1 MPAIIEKTFENLYL
15 PDHLNTSKPMTC
27 ENQLCPKQCS
37 LSEIIPCQNCILL
50 VLHTGAVQRW
60 KIAQLST

>member
-15 PDHLNTSKPMTC
+15 PEHLNTSKPMTC
-27 ENQLCPKQCS
+27 KDQLCPDQS
-37 LSEIIPCQNCILL
+37 SPSEVIPCQKCILL
-50 VLHTGAVQRW
+50 ASHTGAVQRW